1 MLGTPKLVRERIMG
15 WERGRIFFHQD
26 FVDMDSQGA
35 VRIALSEMAREG
47 FIFRLAR
54 GIYLYPQYSDGE
66 SHKAIIPSADTIAEA
81 VAECE
86 LSRIAPYGDIA
97 AKRLGLTSMSISEYR
112 YLTDGAPRKI
122 SLSSGRTI
130 WLNHTS
136 EVKMFGYRN
145 ETMQLI
151 ASAIRYLGEEK
162 ITDWDESVLR
172 DHLSKVPEKDF
183 IRDIRIPPAWVQDI
197 MFGLRYGK

>member
-1 MLGTPKLVRERIMG
+1 MLGTPKLVRDRIMG

-122 SLSSGRTI
+122 SLSSGRKI

-183 IRDIRIPPAWVQDI
+183 LRDIRIPPAWVQNI